1 MSATNSTPT
10 INLPLFIGTD
20 KPAWL
25 VDWNGAMNAI
35 DSAIAALQTA
45 ESGTA
50 AALSALS
57 NSVTAL
63 SNTVSQQTTAI
74 ETVTQ
79 SVNQLAGNVTTING
93 NINTINSLIGNGEPT
108 TTDKTIIGAI
118 NEINAKIPEGGT
130 VEADDVTYDN
140 QTSGLNATNVQAAID
155 EVNAKIPAG
164 GAVEADDVSFD
175 NTASGLSATNVQA
188 AIDEL
193 AQGGAG
199 HAYSSTEKAVGTFGN
214 KTVYEKTYSGTA
226 TANTQT
232 TVDASL
238 TISYVDNVISMDGA
252 FASVGQTTN
261 HWWPLP
267 VRFNTDSS
275 NSISI
280 RPDISASGLVFD
292 NTNSGSQ
299 SKYVLTIRYTKA

>member
-118 NEINAKIPEGGT
+118 NEINAKLPEGGA
-130 VEADDVTYDN
+130 VEADDVSYDN
-140 QTSGLNATNVQAAID
+140 TDSGLTATNVQAAID
-155 EVNAKIPAG
+155 EVY
-164 GAVEADDVSFD
+164 
-175 NTASGLSATNVQA
+175 A
-188 AIDEL
+188 AIP
-193 AQGGAG
+193 
-199 HAYSSTEKAVGTFGN
+199 STPA
-214 KTVYEKTYSGTA
+214 A
-226 TANTQT
+226 TSEVQRG
-232 TVDASL
+232 SL
-238 TISYVDNVISMDGA
+238 TIGSTSVA
-252 FASVGQTTN
+252 LTFASQTIGA
-261 HWWPLP
+261 
-267 VRFNTDSS
+267 NTLVDVYTDDYTVAPTAV
-275 NSISI
+275 SISGQVVTLTF
-280 RPDISASGLVFD
+280 DAQSAAVAVAVKVQ
-292 NTNSGSQ
+292 N
-299 SKYVLTIRYTKA
+299 

>member
-50 AALSALS
+50 ASLSALA

-118 NEINAKIPEGGT
+118 NEINAKLPE
-130 VEADDVTYDN
+130 
-140 QTSGLNATNVQAAID
+140 
-155 EVNAKIPAG
+155 G
-164 GAVEADDVSFD
+164 GAVEADDVSYD
-175 NTASGLSATNVQA
+175 NTDSGLTATNVQD
-188 AIDEL
+188 AIDEVYGAIPSVPAATSEVQRGTL
-193 AQGGAG
+193 AIG
-199 HAYSSTEKAVGTFGN
+199 STSVALTFASQTIG
-214 KTVYEKTYSGTA
+214 
-226 TANTQT
+226 ANTL
-232 TVDASL
+232 VDVY
-238 TISYVDNVISMDGA
+238 TDNYDVSPTA
-252 FASVGQTTN
+252 V
-261 HWWPLP
+261 
-267 VRFNTDSS
+267 
-275 NSISI
+275 SISGQVVTLTF
-280 RPDISASGLVFD
+280 DAQSAAVAVAVKVQ
-292 NTNSGSQ
+292 N
-299 SKYVLTIRYTKA
+299 